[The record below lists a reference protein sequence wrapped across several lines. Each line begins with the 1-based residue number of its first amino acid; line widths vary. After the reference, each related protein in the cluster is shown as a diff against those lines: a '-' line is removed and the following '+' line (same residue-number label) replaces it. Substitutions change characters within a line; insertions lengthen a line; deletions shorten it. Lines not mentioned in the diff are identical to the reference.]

1 MYEKTFICERFIN
14 IFKII
19 FSFLYL
25 WGTKI
30 EIDLNKLML
39 FINSFNLL
47 NIMNVIRF

>member
-1 MYEKTFICERFIN
+1 MYEKSFICERFIN

-19 FSFLYL
+19 FRFYIF
-25 WGTKI
+25 GVI